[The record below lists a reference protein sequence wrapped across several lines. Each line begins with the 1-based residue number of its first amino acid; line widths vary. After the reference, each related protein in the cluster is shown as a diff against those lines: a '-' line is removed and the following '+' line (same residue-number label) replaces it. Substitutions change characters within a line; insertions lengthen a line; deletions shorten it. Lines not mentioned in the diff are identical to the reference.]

1 VPEFREVLGFPCGSI
16 RKIHAQADAK
26 DYRVATVMASTGAA
40 PSPPDRPRVFS
51 LRAKLV
57 LLAAGLVLV
66 PAAVY
71 GVISLSSSR
80 AALTQVIGRQ
90 LVEEARSGADRLAG
104 ALRSEHERLRALAA
118 QDVMREIRIA
128 DLDKRIAGLLVSVQ
142 RSCAACTGLAVL
154 DAGGHV
160 VAASHPGWLG
170 KTADALPGGAGAGGV
185 IEGPLR
191 TAGEPAALLRFT
203 VPVPDPDKADAS
215 LGWLMALMD
224 WDRELAV
231 LAHER
236 DSLLSVGLDVEVLVL
251 DAGGV
256 MIGGAGRERG
266 PWRLGDR
273 IAAAGPADAVEGR
286 LDERAGML
294 LGQAELGPG
303 LPLWSV
309 VVATPLDEA
318 HAPARRM
325 AQQLATALAA
335 TLAVALALALLAAR
349 RATLALTEL
358 TDAAR
363 AVGRGE
369 RPAGA
374 VEVRSSDEIGIL
386 AEAFNRMAA
395 DLKRAER
402 ELVDAAKFSFVG
414 ELASGVAHEVRT
426 PLGVLRS
433 SAQILER
440 SLPVRDEESREL
452 LRMLRDEV
460 DRIEHVVSGLLN
472 LGRPREKR
480 IESAPLG
487 PILARAAAFVE
498 PQAREKQLALV
509 CVPALFDPPV
519 ACDPELIYQ
528 VVLNLLVNA
537 VQVLSPP
544 GRIEVR
550 RLPAERGQ
558 AGFEVRDNGPG
569 MSEQVRARIFEPY
582 FTRREGGTGLGLT
595 FVQRVVQEHRGRV
608 TVDSAT
614 GIGTTFRIHL
624 PLGEAS

>member
-1 VPEFREVLGFPCGSI
+1 MS
-16 RKIHAQADAK
+16 
-26 DYRVATVMASTGAA
+26 TVTASTGTPA
-40 PSPPDRPRVFS
+40 RPRVFS
-51 LRAKLV
+51 LRAKLA

-80 AALTQVIGRQ
+80 TALTQVIGRQ

-104 ALRSEHERLRALAA
+104 VLRSEHERLRALAA

-128 DLDKRIAGLLVSVQ
+128 DLDKRIAALLVAVQ
-142 RSCAACTGLAVL
+142 RGCEACAGLAVL
-154 DAGGHV
+154 DGGGHV

-191 TAGEPAALLRFT
+191 TPGEAAALLRFT
-203 VPVPDPDKADAS
+203 VPVPDPDKRDAS
-215 LGWLMALMD
+215 LGWLIALMD

-236 DSLLSVGLDVEVLVL
+236 QSLLSVGLDAEVLVL
-251 DAGGV
+251 DTSGV
-256 MIGGAGRERG
+256 MIGGSGRAGG
-266 PWRLGDR
+266 PWRLGDAV
-273 IAAAGPADAVEGR
+273 AASGTADGGEVH
-286 LDERAGML
+286 LDEAAGML
-294 LGQAELGPG
+294 LGQASLGAD
-303 LPLWSV
+303 LPHWSV
-309 VVATPLDEA
+309 VVATPLTEA

-349 RATLALTEL
+349 RATKALTEL
-358 TDAAR
+358 TNAAR

-369 RPAGA
+369 RPGGA
-374 VEVRSSDEIGIL
+374 VRVRSSDEIGVL

-402 ELVDAAKFSFVG
+402 ELVDAAKFAFVG

-440 SLPVRDEESREL
+440 TLPVRDDESREL
-452 LRMLRDEV
+452 LRMLREEV
-460 DRIEHVVSGLLN
+460 DRIERVVSSLMN

-480 IESAPLG
+480 IEAAPLG
-487 PILARAAAFVE
+487 PILARAVAFVE
-498 PQAREKQLALV
+498 PQAREKQLTLAWGPSPV
-509 CVPALFDPPV
+509 DPAV

-537 VQVLSPP
+537 VQILSPRR
-544 GRIEVR
+544 RIEVR
-550 RLPAERGQ
+550 QLPLDGGQ
-558 AGFEVRDNGPG
+558 AGFEVRDDGPG
-569 MSEQVRARIFEPY
+569 MSEEVRARIFEPY

-608 TVDSAT
+608 TVDSAP
-614 GIGTTFRIHL
+614 GLGTTFRIQL
-624 PLGEAS
+624 PLGEAP

>member
-1 VPEFREVLGFPCGSI
+1 MS
-16 RKIHAQADAK
+16 
-26 DYRVATVMASTGAA
+26 TVIASTAA
-40 PSPPDRPRVFS
+40 PVRAPRPAVFS
-51 LRAKLV
+51 LRTKLV
-57 LLAAGLVLV
+57 LLAAVLVLV
-66 PAAVY
+66 PAGVY

-90 LVEEARSGADRLAG
+90 LVEEARSGADRLALV
-104 ALRSEHERLRALAA
+104 LRSEHERLRALAA

-142 RSCAACTGLAVL
+142 RGCEACTGLAVL
-154 DAGGHV
+154 DAGGRV
-160 VAASHPGWLG
+160 VASSHPGWMG
-170 KTADALPGGAGAGGV
+170 KPADALPGGAGAGGI
-185 IEGPLR
+185 IEGPVR
-191 TAGEPAALLRFT
+191 RPGEPAALLRFT
-203 VPVPDPDKADAS
+203 VPVPDPDRRDAT

-224 WDRELAV
+224 WDRELSV

-236 DSLLSVGLDVEVLVL
+236 QSLLSVGLDVEVLVL
-251 DAGGV
+251 DAQGV
-256 MIGGAGRERG
+256 VIGGSGREAG

-273 IAAAGPADAVEGR
+273 VAARSATVDAAET
-286 LDERAGML
+286 LMDESAGML
-294 LGQAELGPG
+294 LGQARLGEG
-303 LPLWSV
+303 LPRWTV
-309 VVATPLDEA
+309 VVATPLAEA

-335 TLAVALALALLAAR
+335 TLIVALALALLAAR
-349 RATLALTEL
+349 RATQALTEL

-369 RPAGA
+369 RPSGA
-374 VEVRSSDEIGIL
+374 VTVRSRDEIGIL

-440 SLPVRDEESREL
+440 TLPLKDDESREL

-460 DRIEHVVSGLLN
+460 DRIERVVSSLLN
-472 LGRPREKR
+472 LGRPREKH
-480 IESAPLG
+480 IEPAPLG
-487 PILARAAAFVE
+487 PILARAMAFVE
-498 PQAREKQLALV
+498 PQAREKHLALA
-509 CVPALFDPPV
+509 CAPAAAADVPV

-537 VQVLSPP
+537 IQ
-544 GRIEVR
+544 I
-550 RLPAERGQ
+550 LPAGSRIDVRHLPPTRGQ
-558 AGFEVRDNGPG
+558 GGFEVRDNGPG
-569 MSEQVRARIFEPY
+569 MAEDVRARIFEPY

-595 FVQRVVQEHRGRV
+595 FVQRVVHEHRGRV
-608 TVDSAT
+608 TVDST
-614 GIGTTFRIHL
+614 PGLGTTFQIWL
-624 PLGEAS
+624 PLEDSR